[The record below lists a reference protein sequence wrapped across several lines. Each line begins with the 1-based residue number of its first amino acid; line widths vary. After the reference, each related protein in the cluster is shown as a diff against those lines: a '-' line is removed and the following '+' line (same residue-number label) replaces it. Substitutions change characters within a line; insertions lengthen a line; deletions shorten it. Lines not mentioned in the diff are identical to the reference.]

1 MSIAK
6 ELEAVLQ
13 GRDEVTLRGAY
24 GVELFAKRLKNDE
37 LALSMKCANG
47 WELVAMIGGVC
58 EYSRVL
64 FGCVAETIAE
74 TLRNAAP
81 APQACEAVNVSA
93 ARENVAQRAVAASH
107 SPSVKSIRRCFAV
120 AREVGLD
127 TRADAAMRASFS
139 RFLGRAIESRAALKP
154 ADWSMIGTAIK
165 AQELTW

>member
-37 LALSMKCANG
+37 LTLSMRGANG

-81 APQACEAVNVSA
+81 SPPACEAVNVPATSQ
-93 ARENVAQRAVAASH
+93 NVAQAAIAPRCGH
-107 SPSVKSIRRCFAV
+107 LKSIKRVFAV
-120 AREVGLD
+120 ARDVGLD

-165 AQELTW
+165 SQELTW